1 MTGAA
6 VPSRRPPGAD
16 TPPPS
21 VLTIV
26 KEKLRVQF
34 GIREDDPI
42 FAMIEILAKF
52 EKGLWEI
59 SGNINASIQQDLSKL
74 MEAQRDMKGVLVD
87 ARDTKDSM
95 EQLTASLVETGPR
108 IQMMEDM
115 IGKLQV
121 LSEQITQTG
130 HMDRLIRILS
140 PAISAL
146 AGVAVGFIV
155 AFVTAFLLLK
165 R

>member
-6 VPSRRPPGAD
+6 VPSRRPPGTD

-59 SGNINASIQQDLSKL
+59 SGNINASIREDLSKL
-74 MEAQRDMKGVLVD
+74 LEAQRDLKGVLVD
-87 ARDTKDSM
+87 ARDTRDAM

-108 IQMMEDM
+108 IEMMEDM
-115 IGKLQV
+115 IAKLQV

-155 AFVTAFLLLK
+155 AFVTAFFLLK